1 MRSRRTKTVAGWLG
15 LVVLASGIV
24 GGSWL
29 LENLRS
35 KTEQRLADRLQR
47 PVELAGVRRISQRGL
62 HWGQVHLPPTD
73 RDPSSVVI
81 DGIILGIDGQAGRR
95 GQWPQVT
102 VTLVRPQV
110 AVVQR
115 QDGAWPTL
123 SRQGWAEWTVQNRGE
138 TSSLAQRVSSLRV
151 EDGRLTVSSQMPDVA
166 HPPLVFEGLNGAV
179 QAGEFGGN
187 QPLAVDLSGQH
198 GPGYV
203 ELSGGVHPADGRGH
217 RRLSLTARGA
227 NLPMTGTNWLLPAPF
242 TLKTGVLNGNLAVT
256 LPLTVQNQP
265 DMKHLEVQGMVIAQ
279 AGQGQLGQVAEPLNW
294 RSTLW
299 FQGQQVTLHDTKL
312 QLGELSL
319 SVDGTAGVA
328 TGYDLVAQ
336 VPTIDSAALE
346 QLIGQPLPLAPGQ
359 TFEGALRLTGPWQ
372 DPALELWTTGDP
384 PAGSLALPL
393 DPNFIATAV
402 GMAMQGLPLRRRISL
417 IEGASYNFRGNG
429 AWFTLRDG
437 TVVPP
442 LSESAYNR
450 ARARFATTLSPG
462 LDRKFFWFLQTGP
475 YVTAIAADLEKG
487 KLEDFRRG
495 QRFDTDRFFLDYFL
509 PIYIES
515 SRAAGLDPGEA
526 LWMLDHSLR
535 TLHDPLLRTPQAT
548 PITSGA
554 GTVGSFWQDE
564 QDLSMKQMVLRPFF
578 AQTGPLGQ
586 WLRFG
591 VVKHLEQST
600 QLDSRRLASTP
611 EVLSKLP
618 NVTYGAEEGAI
629 ALALG
634 IVQFPSQGIY
644 SPEVRTLAERI
655 VDNERQKQ
663 TLRTALTDQL
673 RALATQ
679 HPRPL
684 ALALAEGI
692 ATGDLG
698 LGETL
703 TPSAAAHLNGGNI
716 LSVLVSRSE
725 KAGYSLPAAYAN
737 ARALL
742 KEWLR
747 GEGQTTPA
755 DSLVFALL
763 RDYGLSPAFW
773 DWLGQQLPPLAP
785 QAEDA
790 LALVQDYHQA
800 ATAGA
805 VLQEALYAAM
815 VQSDEDISV
824 SATIKQAIGFQA
836 QLADILDQAL
846 APADPYDPRYIAF
859 RRSLAIYLR
868 EAPDISVYGGAPAT
882 LRAYAQETLNV
893 QELLAV
899 DVAAAPRA
907 QALAAIY
914 AEARAHRLID
924 EWDVPG
930 FQRLMLT
937 GAMLAAGVNRD
948 DLPSALR
955 SVGFPSAEFRHH
967 LLFAVGVEG
976 IAVEATRLG
985 VQAHDYRVPF
995 QPVPL
1000 PGYLAPSFHGPD
1012 ALACP
1017 SQPTLA
1023 AIALG
1028 PQSQF
1033 IWHEPSQRVWLQ
1045 RAEVSCYL
1053 SADWGGLTFPA
1064 LLETVPI
1071 DHSPAGRDRLQH
1083 KLEEAQRLE
1092 AGLF

>member
-1 MRSRRTKTVAGWLG
+1 MAGWIGLG
-15 LVVLASGIV
+15 VLASGIV

-35 KTEQRLADRLQR
+35 KAERRLTDQLQR
-47 PVELAGVRRISQRGL
+47 PVELAGVRWISPRGV
-62 HWGQVHLPPTD
+62 HWGRVHIPPTD

-81 DGIILGIDGQAGRR
+81 DGVILGVDGQTRR
-95 GQWPQVT
+95 WGQWPQAV
-102 VTLVRPQV
+102 VTLVRPRV
-110 AVVQR
+110 SVVQR

-123 SRQGWAEWTVQNRGE
+123 SWQGLAEPGAQDSGTL
-138 TSSLAQRVSSLRV
+138 SQRVSALRV
-151 EDGRLTVSSQMPDVA
+151 EEGRLTVSSQMPAVA
-166 HPPLVFEGLNGAV
+166 HPPLVFEALNGAV
-179 QAGEFGGN
+179 QVGETGGD
-187 QPLAVDLSGQH
+187 PPRAVELAGQH
-198 GPGYV
+198 GLGHF
-203 ELSGGVHPADGRGH
+203 ELSGGLQPADGRGR
-217 RRLSLTARGA
+217 RRLALTARGA
-227 NLPMTGTNWLLPAPF
+227 NLPITGTNWLLPHPF
-242 TLKTGVLNGNLAVT
+242 TLRTGVLNGNLAAT
-256 LPLTVQNQP
+256 LPLTVKNQP
-265 DMKHLEVQGMVIAQ
+265 DLSHLDVQGMVIAQ

-299 FQGQQVTLHDTKL
+299 FQGQQITLHDTKL

-319 SVDGTAGVA
+319 AVDGTAGVV
-328 TGYDLVAQ
+328 TGYNLVAQ

-346 QLIGQPLPLAPGQ
+346 RLIGQPLPLAPGQ
-359 TFEGALRLTGPWQ
+359 TFEGNLRITGPWQ
-372 DPALELWTTGDP
+372 DPTLDLQVGGEY

-393 DPNFIATAV
+393 DPNFLATVV
-402 GMAMQGLPLRRRISL
+402 GMAIQGLPLRQRVSL
-417 IEGASYNFRGNG
+417 MEGARYEFRGSG

-442 LSESAYNR
+442 LSEAAYNR
-450 ARARFATTLSPG
+450 ARARFATTLAPG

-487 KLEDFRRG
+487 KLEDFRQG
-495 QRFDTDRFFLDYFL
+495 QRFDTDRFFVDYFL

-515 SRAAGLDPGEA
+515 SRAAGLDPGES

-578 AQTGPLGQ
+578 AHTGPLGQ
-586 WLRFG
+586 WLRFA
-591 VVKHLEQST
+591 VVKHLERST
-600 QLDSRRLASTP
+600 QLDRRRLASTP

-655 VDNERQKQ
+655 VENERQKQ
-663 TLRTALTDQL
+663 TLRTALTDQI
-673 RALATQ
+673 RALANQ

-684 ALALAEGI
+684 ALTLAEGI
-692 ATGDLG
+692 ATGELG

-703 TPSAAAHLNGGNI
+703 TSSAAAQINGGNL

-725 KAGYSLPAAYAN
+725 KAGYPLPAAYAN
-737 ARALL
+737 ARDLL

-763 RDYGLSPAFW
+763 RDYGLNPTFW
-773 DWLGQQLPPLAP
+773 DWLGQQLPALAP
-785 QAEDA
+785 QTQSAMA
-790 LALVQDYHQA
+790 MAQDYHEVA
-800 ATAGA
+800 AAGA
-805 VLQEALYAAM
+805 TLQEDLYAAM
-815 VQSDEDISV
+815 VQSNEDISV

-836 QLADILDQAL
+836 QLADVLDQAL

-868 EAPDISVYGGAPAT
+868 EAPDISVYGGSPAA

-899 DVAAAPRA
+899 DLAAAPRA
-907 QALAAIY
+907 QALAAVY
-914 AEARAHRLID
+914 AEARTHQMID

-937 GAMLAAGVNRD
+937 GSLLAAGVPRR
-948 DLPSALR
+948 DLPPTLR
-955 SVGFPSAEFRHH
+955 DLGFPSTEFRHH

-976 IAVEATRLG
+976 VAVEATRLG

-1012 ALACP
+1012 PSACP

-1028 PQSQF
+1028 PRSQF
-1033 IWHEPSQRVWLQ
+1033 IWHEPSQKVWLQ

-1053 SADWGGLTFPA
+1053 PAAWDSLTFPA

-1071 DHSPAGRDRLQH
+1071 DHSPAGRDRLQR